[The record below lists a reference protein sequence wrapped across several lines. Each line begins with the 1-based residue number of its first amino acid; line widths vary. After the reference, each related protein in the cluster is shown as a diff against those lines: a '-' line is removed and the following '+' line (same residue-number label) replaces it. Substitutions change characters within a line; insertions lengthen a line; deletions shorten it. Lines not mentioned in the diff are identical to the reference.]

1 MKTFQNIETPFVAP
15 VDLQTL
21 NNAYSNLQQR
31 HDDTIKAT
39 SELKAAVANLDL
51 NEAEDGFRNQLVA
64 DIQRTIDENT
74 RHGNLASAYDN
85 IVKLQGDIASNPALI
100 SKLRAQQDY
109 KQFIEELDARTD
121 LPEHYKEYYK
131 RINPYK
137 EGVYGD
143 TGVWLKGTKWEPT
156 KRAALNVD
164 KTVIMDAALKYVTP
178 NKGSYSVTTWMD
190 ANGNL
195 IKNYVEG
202 AKMVRYNTQTYQY
215 ETLTEQEIRD
225 ALTSVIRANPQYM
238 DSLKQDYDIAVDD
251 FEDGNEAMFNVN
263 NGTGKPISFETFVD
277 NVFSPM
283 VKAKA
288 YNYTTLS
295 KEDYNKT
302 AYKDLAAMGLS
313 NPVMEL
319 TNSTG
324 YSMPGENTKYIDN
337 SYVLSTLNV
346 SKGNNDIKQ
355 ALKGIDGVDDEFIN
369 STDLSNPQAFEQ
381 ALDSLNVDPETKNS
395 IKNNYNTVR
404 AQYAE
409 DLHNKAKFDAI
420 YGDTKGGAAK
430 KTLSYIISGQ
440 FPSEE
445 NMNVHE
451 KRFAK
456 QWQSLSDFYFP
467 KGAEKLMI
475 VTPNKRTY
483 DAFVQMAQDASLYD
497 YFELGVDEK
506 GRYTISLDRSNNSK
520 LIEFSNLYQNAR
532 DEGKK
537 GKPLKH
543 FWHELGS
550 QMEGGFLD
558 FAFETF
564 GGDLSWGEEILSVG
578 EHGSKYNLINRVD
591 QAMAQRQNDEFT
603 IGKALIGIGDA
614 FTSSPYTEVSH
625 KSYNTAGKVFN
636 VLPPV
641 RNVRQFFSRGVV
653 PDVGNMLQP
662 LTDYSARLNRVATR
676 NDFGEEKLVSNTAFR
691 GATTEAIKA
700 QAKLDNGNYEDSTE
714 RTMLQN
720 VIKEA
725 NESTFYY
732 AQQQGLRNTKVKILN
747 EDGIFETVNDSADIE
762 KLQNQFRSAKSNDAT
777 SLATI
782 ELDKST
788 GRFVRRIQFNAEDSN
803 KKKPITMLIDYDN
816 VTDLTDLN
824 KDPYLKSLRKFEE
837 AQITNNDVRLGS
849 YNGIDIYAV
858 PMGDGMF
865 GISADNSSS
874 AFNVFNSSENTF
886 ELLRTVKEQ
895 EENILMY
902 SELLKNANTIDDE
915 TLNQLS
921 DYINE
926 YVSNLLAV
934 MNIDPND
941 QNARDIMYNDIT
953 RDTGFKFN

>member
-31 HDDTIKAT
+31 HDETIKAT

-51 NEAEDGFRNQLVA
+51 NEAEDGFRNQLVS

-85 IVKLQGDIASNPALI
+85 IIKLQGDIASNPALI

-131 RINPYK
+131 KINPYK

-195 IKNYVEG
+195 SKNYVEG

-295 KEDYNKT
+295 KEDYNDK
-302 AYKDLAAMGLS
+302 AYKELEAMGLS
-313 NPVMEL
+313 NPIMEI

-381 ALDSLNVDPETKNS
+381 ALDSLDVAPEIKNS

-430 KTLSYIISGQ
+430 KTLSYILSGQ

-445 NMNVHE
+445 NMNIHE

-456 QWQSLSDFYFP
+456 QWQSLNDFYFP
-467 KGAEKLMI
+467 KGMEKLMV

-483 DAFVQMAQDASLYD
+483 DTFVQMAQDANLYD

-543 FWHELGS
+543 FWNELGS
-550 QMEGGFLD
+550 EIGFGEQIFSIREGDGMKF
-558 FAFETF
+558 
-564 GGDLSWGEEILSVG
+564 
-578 EHGSKYNLINRVD
+578 NLNNRFD
-591 QAMAQRQNDEFT
+591 QAYAQRQYSDNTFNAFVGAISD
-603 IGKALIGIGDA
+603 AL
-614 FTSSPYTEVSH
+614 TSSPYTEVAH
-625 KSYNTAGKVFN
+625 KSHNIAGKVFD
-636 VLPPV
+636 VIGPV
-641 RNVRQFFSRGVV
+641 RNVRNFFARGVV

-762 KLQNQFRSAKSNDAT
+762 KLQNQFRSAKSNDVT

-788 GRFVRRIQFNAEDSN
+788 GRFVRRIQFNVEDGN
-803 KKKPITMLIDYDN
+803 KKKPITILIDYDN
-816 VTDLTDLN
+816 VTDLSDLN

-837 AQITNNDVRLGS
+837 AQITDNDIRLGS

-865 GISADNSSS
+865 GVSADGSSS
-874 AFNVFNSSENTF
+874 TFNIFNSSENTF

-902 SELLKNANTIDDE
+902 SELLKNTNTIDDE
-915 TLNQLS
+915 TLSQLS

>member
-31 HDDTIKAT
+31 HDETIKAT

-51 NEAEDGFRNQLVA
+51 NEAEDGFKNQLVS

-85 IVKLQGDIASNPALI
+85 IIKLQGDIASNPALL

-109 KQFIEELDARTD
+109 KQFITELDARTD

-131 RINPYK
+131 KINPYK

-164 KTVIMDAALKYVTP
+164 KTIIMDAALKYVTP

-195 IKNYVEG
+195 SKNYVEG

-238 DSLKQDYDIAVDD
+238 DSLKQDYDIAVND

-295 KEDYNKT
+295 KEDYNDK
-302 AYKDLAAMGLS
+302 AYKELEAIGLS
-313 NPVMEL
+313 NPIMQI
-319 TNSTG
+319 TDSTG

-381 ALDSLNVDPETKNS
+381 ALDSLNVAPEIKSS
-395 IKNNYNTVR
+395 IKNNYNTIR

-430 KTLSYIISGQ
+430 KTLSYILSGQ

-445 NMNVHE
+445 NMNIHE

-456 QWQSLSDFYFP
+456 QWQSLNDFYFP
-467 KGAEKLMI
+467 KGMEKLMV

-483 DAFVQMAQDASLYD
+483 DTFVQMAQDANLYD

-550 QMEGGFLD
+550 EIGFGEQIFSIREGDGMKF
-558 FAFETF
+558 
-564 GGDLSWGEEILSVG
+564 
-578 EHGSKYNLINRVD
+578 NLNNRFY
-591 QAMAQRQNDEFT
+591 QATSQRQYRDNLF
-603 IGKALIGIGDA
+603 GAFVSSIGDA
-614 FTSSPYTEVSH
+614 LTSSPYTEVAH
-625 KSYNTAGKVFN
+625 KSHNIAGKVFDF
-636 VLPPV
+636 LPPV
-641 RNVRQFFSRGVV
+641 RNVRNFFGRGVV

-676 NDFGEEKLVSNTAFR
+676 NEFGEEKLVSNTAFR

-700 QAKLDNGNYEDSTE
+700 QARLDNGDYEDSTE

-732 AQQQGLRNTKVKILN
+732 AQQQGLRNTKVKVLN

-788 GRFVRRIQFNAEDSN
+788 GRFVRRIQFNVGESD

-837 AQITNNDVRLGS
+837 AQITENDIRLGS
-849 YNGIDIYAV
+849 YNGVDIYAV
-858 PMGDGMF
+858 PMDNGMF
-865 GISADNSSS
+865 GISADGSSS
-874 AFNVFNSSENTF
+874 TFNIFNSSENTF

-902 SELLKNANTIDDE
+902 SELLKNTNTIDDE
-915 TLNQLS
+915 TLSQLS

-941 QNARDIMYNDIT
+941 QNARDMMYEDIS